1 MTTVIIVG
9 NRSLKKLP
17 ARVVWVTLHQKIEV
31 TGPMCVGGRR
41 TEEDG
46 VDVNLSAA
54 AGK

>member
-1 MTTVIIVG
+1 M
-9 NRSLKKLP
+9 P
-17 ARVVWVTLHQKIEV
+17 ARVVWVTLHQKVEV
-31 TGPMCVGGRR
+31 TGPMWGGGGRR